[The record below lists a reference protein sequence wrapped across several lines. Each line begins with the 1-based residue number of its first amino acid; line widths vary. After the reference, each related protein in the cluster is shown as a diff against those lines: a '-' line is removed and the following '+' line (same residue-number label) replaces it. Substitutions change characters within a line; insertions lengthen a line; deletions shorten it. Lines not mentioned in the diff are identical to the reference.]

1 LLTDEVHRQVLDLD
15 PPQGWV
21 ESINTD
27 NL

>member
-1 LLTDEVHRQVLDLD
+1 LLTDEVHRQVLDLA

-21 ESINTD
+21 EAINTD